1 MVFVNLA
8 LLALVGLIA
17 YLAAAQGLFTALLNL
32 LVTLLAGTLAFAL
45 WEPVAGYL
53 LPRQMVLFGM
63 PAAEVAW
70 GVGLL
75 GPFALILL
83 GLRYLVDKLVP
94 GNVDLPYL
102 VNFFAGGF
110 VGFCTGVLT
119 AGVLMIGLQFISQF
133 SPKLWPAEAGT
144 VGPAIEEAAE
154 KLRERGDEWVVH
166 ASSHGVI
173 AHNRGGEFVYVP
185 PTEFW
190 LPVDRMAAS
199 VYSGLSAGVFYP
211 FSGNALAELHPNL
224 ADEATLF
231 NVVGLPSA
239 RPGARR
245 TIAPRSADITAAYT
259 TALAEYDKQLPD
271 KLGIQLDNKEQIVVV
286 ETEILSNVGSIDPDN
301 VFTAVASQALLLHRP
316 EDDGAS
322 EMYAVPPA
330 GYIQRGELSY
340 PSLASPVRSRPQQDE
355 TIRWV
360 YVIPSDN
367 VPRQMRLKST
377 RFELPEMSGLQLV
390 QVNDWLTATKPA
402 FAASDP
408 ADPGAPGDDG
418 DSPFFDPMQQQDM
431 GPREGTTA
439 GAEGDMISVS
449 DSLPYTLSRN
459 RLQMN
464 NVRVEDNAI
473 VSGQAQVRY
482 ERRQSIGANLAVTK
496 IHTPSN
502 MATVQVNIDKK
513 VAESLFGQAM
523 ATAQLTTPPELLAA
537 SGDTYQAIGF
547 MRYTNSD
554 FHINLDPTQR
564 VRSLQQTGIQRLR
577 DDETLALIFQVA
589 RDTQLLRFR
598 IGRQEQRVNVQVP

>member
-1 MVFVNLA
+1 MSGV
-8 LLALVGLIA
+8 
-17 YLAAAQGLFTALLNL
+17 
-32 LVTLLAGTLAFAL
+32 
-45 WEPVAGYL
+45 
-53 LPRQMVLFGM
+53 

-94 GNVDLPYL
+94 GNVDVPYL
-102 VNFFAGGF
+102 VNFFVGGF

-154 KLRERGDEWVVH
+154 QLRGRGDDWIVH
-166 ASSHGVI
+166 ASSHGVV
-173 AHNRGGEFVYVP
+173 AHNRSGEFVYVP
-185 PTEFW
+185 PTQFW

-199 VYSGLSAGVFYP
+199 VYSGLSAGAFYP
-211 FSGNALAELHPNL
+211 FSGNALAKLHPNL
-224 ADEATLF
+224 PDEATLF

-245 TIAPRSADITAAYT
+245 TIAPRSVNLTAAYT

-271 KLGIQLDNKEQIVVV
+271 KLGIQLDGEEQIVVV

-316 EDDGAS
+316 EDAGAS
-322 EMYAVPPA
+322 EMYAAPPA

-367 VPRQMRLKST
+367 VPQLMRLKST
-377 RFELPEMSGLQLV
+377 RFDLPEMNGLQLA
-390 QVNDWLTATKPA
+390 QVNDWLTVTKPTFEA
-402 FAASDP
+402 PDPSD
-408 ADPGAPGDDG
+408 ATAEGDG
-418 DSPFFDPMQQQDM
+418 DSPFFDPMQEQEM
-431 GPREGTTA
+431 GPRPGTTA

-502 MATVQVNIDKK
+502 MATVQVQIDRKD
-513 VAESLFGQAM
+513 AESLFGQAM

-554 FHINLDPTQR
+554 FHVNLDPTQR

-577 DDETLALIFQVA
+577 DDETLVLIFQVA
-589 RDTQLLRFR
+589 RDTQIVRFR
-598 IGRQEQRVNVQVP
+598 IGRQEQAVNVRVP